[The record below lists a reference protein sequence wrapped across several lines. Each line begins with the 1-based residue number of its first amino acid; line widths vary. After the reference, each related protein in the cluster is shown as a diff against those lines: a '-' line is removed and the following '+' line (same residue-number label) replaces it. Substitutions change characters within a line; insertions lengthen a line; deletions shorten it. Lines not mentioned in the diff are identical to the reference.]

1 MSLLILGSSVARSAR
16 QRSAELGI
24 FRTLTIVVAVFV
36 TQTRISLVEITEGW
50 SFGRTIY
57 IGWVRN
63 GDCGLVFWTAAKK

>member
-1 MSLLILGSSVARSAR
+1 
-16 QRSAELGI
+16 
-24 FRTLTIVVAVFV
+24 LTIVVAVFV